1 MWKKIG
7 RVIASVALLTMA
19 AVGRVGAEETSSAS
33 PTVGEPNGNAANFDI
48 TKEMSTRGGAHIKFN
63 SVSSLLSG
71 ITFYVAMAAIVFFF
85 VLVLTSG
92 YRIVFAGDQ
101 KGSLDQARRNLTM
114 GIIGLV
120 VVAFSFAIVNIVKGL
135 MGVD

>member
-19 AVGRVGAEETSSAS
+19 TVGRVGAADTAESS

-48 TKEMSTRGGAHIKFN
+48 TKEMSTRGGERIKFN

-92 YRIVFAGDQ
+92 YRIVFAGDK

-114 GIIGLV
+114 GVIGLA
-120 VVAFSFAIVNIVKGL
+120 VVAFSYAIATMVQNLIKIK
-135 MGVD
+135 